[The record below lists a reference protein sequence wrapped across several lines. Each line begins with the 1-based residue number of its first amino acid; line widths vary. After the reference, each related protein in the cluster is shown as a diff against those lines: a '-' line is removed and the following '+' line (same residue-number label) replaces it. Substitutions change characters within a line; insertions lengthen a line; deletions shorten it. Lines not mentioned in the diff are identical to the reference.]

1 MLLPI
6 KKLKDYLEP
15 DLVTM
20 VLNMQPGQITSE
32 IETVNGFIF
41 IYMLSSIRGEEK
53 TFEAVKEQVSNEYKR
68 RNDEISIQNYMEW
81 LREKSEIIYAK

>member
-1 MLLPI
+1 
-6 KKLKDYLEP
+6 
-15 DLVTM
+15 M